1 MGLFHIDHDHTCLDT
16 NAEPIATRIGPAT
29 PPNVYG
35 PLPSLNDW
43 LKRVL
48 KREIPREQLDALVSN
63 GVRRPFHLATLSTSR
78 MGACGFDG
86 KEVSTINAVAAAAL
100 NKNKPGALL
109 LPVRIWG
116 NNDDRMR
123 LAEVVAECSAT
134 HVVRLS
140 LVWHVW
146 GRGRVE
152 HSFPEAELCGDVS
165 RHVAALKPWEHVRYL
180 DCVFEKDW
188 IYAFDAI
195 RPVPQH
201 RLVSLKV
208 KTSSGKKHRLRID
221 KNRAA
226 YYSERRLG
234 RKALG
239 RVKIRLDPPAPKGW
253 GLCGL
258 DARPGATGI
267 GGLGARWARV
277 REARCDW
284 STYVASDDLAAERR
298 RLAAAVDQRRRTSQ
312 DRENVNNVTGRVA
325 VEQQDAML
333 RALDRPVEPVRATRA
348 VTPSAPLLPA
358 AAIARVASD
367 APVMA
372 PARVPSV
379 TPIHRRVAR
388 HLWPSAPS
396 APPLPVAEVVA
407 TRAIPGAQQ
416 AELVW
421 PEAPTELP
429 TPSEEGY
436 SAQWTEA

>member
-152 HSFPEAELCGDVS
+152 HSFPEAELCGE
-165 RHVAALKPWEHVRYL
+165 VARRVAVLEPWEHVRYL
-180 DCVFEKDW
+180 VCVFEKDW
-188 IYAFDAI
+188 IYAFDAV

-201 RLVSLKV
+201 RLVGLKV
-208 KTSSGKKHRLRID
+208 KTSSGKKHRLRI
-221 KNRAA
+221 ASSH
-226 YYSERRLG
+226 YMSERRLG
-234 RKALG
+234 RKELG

-284 STYVASDDLAAERR
+284 STYVASDTWAAERR

-312 DRENVNNVTGRVA
+312 DREHVHAVTGRVA

-333 RALDRPVEPVRATRA
+333 RALDRPVIPVRATRA
-348 VTPSAPLLPA
+348 VTPSAPPLLSA
-358 AAIARVASD
+358 AAVARVASD

-379 TPIHRRVAR
+379 TPMHRRVTR
-388 HLWPSAPS
+388 HLWPSAP
-396 APPLPVAEVVA
+396 PLPEAEVIATTAVAPTVAEV
-407 TRAIPGAQQ
+407 
-416 AELVW
+416 VW

-429 TPSEEGY
+429 TAYGEVGY

>member
-1 MGLFHIDHDHTCLDT
+1 MGLFGVFHGDHDHTCLDT
-16 NAEPIATRIGPAT
+16 ACEPVATRIGPAA
-29 PPNVYG
+29 PNVYG

-43 LKRVL
+43 LKCVL
-48 KREIPREQLDALVSN
+48 KREIPREQLDALVAN

-78 MGACGFDG
+78 FGACGFDG
-86 KEVSTINAVAAAAL
+86 NEVRTVNAIAAAAV
-100 NKNKPGALL
+100 NRTKPGALL

-116 NNDDRMR
+116 QGTDDRMR

-140 LVWHVW
+140 LVWHIW

-165 RHVAALKPWEHVRYL
+165 RHAAKLKPWEHVKYL
-180 DCVFEKDW
+180 NCVFEKDW
-188 IYAFDAI
+188 VYAFDAI

-201 RLVSLKV
+201 RLVALKV
-208 KTSSGKKHRLRID
+208 KTSSGKKHRLRIGSGHA
-221 KNRAA
+221 K
-226 YYSERRLG
+226 SERRHG

-267 GGLGARWARV
+267 GGLGARWSRV

-284 STYVASDDLAAERR
+284 STYVASDTWAAERR

-333 RALDRPVEPVRATRA
+333 RALDRPVAPVRATIA
-348 VTPSAPLLPA
+348 VTPSAPPLLPA
-358 AAIARVASD
+358 AAVARVASD

-379 TPIHRRVAR
+379 TPMHRRVTR
-388 HLWPSAPS
+388 HLWPSAP
-396 APPLPVAEVVA
+396 PLPEAEVIATTAVAPTVAEV
-407 TRAIPGAQQ
+407 
-416 AELVW
+416 VW
-421 PEAPTELP
+421 PEAPTEVP
-429 TPSEEGY
+429 TAYAEEGY

>member
-1 MGLFHIDHDHTCLDT
+1 MI
-16 NAEPIATRIGPAT
+16 
-29 PPNVYG
+29 
-35 PLPSLNDW
+35 
-43 LKRVL
+43 
-48 KREIPREQLDALVSN
+48 
-63 GVRRPFHLATLSTSR
+63 STQ
-78 MGACGFDG
+78 
-86 KEVSTINAVAAAAL
+86 
-100 NKNKPGALL
+100 
-109 LPVRIWG
+109 
-116 NNDDRMR
+116 
-123 LAEVVAECSAT
+123 
-134 HVVRLS
+134 
-140 LVWHVW
+140 
-146 GRGRVE
+146 
-152 HSFPEAELCGDVS
+152 
-165 RHVAALKPWEHVRYL
+165 
-180 DCVFEKDW
+180 VFEKDW
-188 IYAFDAI
+188 VYAFDAI

-201 RLVSLKV
+201 RLVGLKV
-208 KTSSGKKHRLRID
+208 KTSSGKKHRLRI
-221 KNRAA
+221 ASSH
-226 YYSERRLG
+226 YMSQRRLG
-234 RKALG
+234 RKELG

-284 STYVASDDLAAERR
+284 STYVACDDLAAERR

-358 AAIARVASD
+358 AAVARVASD

-388 HLWPSAPS
+388 HLWPSAP
-396 APPLPVAEVVA
+396 PLPVAEVVA
-407 TRAIPGAQQ
+407 TRALP
-416 AELVW
+416 AEVAPTVAEVVW

-429 TPSEEGY
+429 AASEGY